1 LPSRNP
7 NVVSLKAPLSPEEV
21 EQYNLAIQ
29 RKADLLCNLHAH
41 GQTEFIDET
50 TRGINPGTQ
59 LLSVDSF
66 NWRTAA
72 IAFVVSLPCF
82 FYLLFGAFELYGA
95 RNIALA
101 ALFSAAMCSAFIV
114 FVAREK
120 SAPRLDHE
128 IKSYAV
134 AFVFCLPAWVL
145 SYLLVAATAPVH
157 TALAVA
163 SFVATVL
170 NLYLGGPFGEKRRR
184 ATANV
189 APISFKIFKGFN
201 LPQFSLHWAPARASG
216 QRLRADYMAG
226 RAEAICRY
234 YQLYF
239 TRSALAKLFEQ
250 SLAFAYVKS
259 ERELVI
265 DAEAPGLDIFPAHK
279 SAKYVKSS
287 AKVHFVEL
295 TEQSRQDRFREFL
308 ASWALRMAADA
319 LVADRAGAL
328 ESVIFNAY
336 APVLVPETGKS
347 VRSCLLSLR
356 LTKSDLAKL
365 DVAKV
370 DKIACLRKL
379 GARLSA
385 ATGAA
390 AHIVAVQPLRT
401 ANSAKSSASAVNSLA
416 LLSIDPLQFENLLAD
431 LLRRMGLEASLT
443 QASHDGGI
451 DIVATDARPILGGKI
466 VVQAKRY
473 KHTVPVS
480 AVRDLYGA
488 MQHEGASKAILFT
501 TSRLSPDAWQFASGK
516 PIQLIEGDH
525 LVRLLQAQGIAAHL

>member
-1 LPSRNP
+1 MPSRNS
-7 NVVSLKAPLSPEEV
+7 NVAPLKPPLSPEEV
-21 EQYNLAIQ
+21 EQYNLAVQ
-29 RKADLLCNLHAH
+29 KSADLLCNLHA
-41 GQTEFIDET
+41 QTAAAFDT
-50 TRGINPGTQ
+50 AHSGKRFSSADT
-59 LLSVDSF
+59 F
-66 NWRTAA
+66 NWRTAL
-72 IAFVVSLPCF
+72 IAFIVSLPAF
-82 FYLLFGAFELYGA
+82 FYLLFAAFELYGA
-95 RNIALA
+95 RHIELA

-114 FVAREK
+114 FVAREN
-120 SAPRLDHE
+120 SLPRPAHE
-128 IKSYAV
+128 ISSYSV
-134 AFVFCLPAWVL
+134 AFLFCLPAWVL
-145 SYLLVAATAPVH
+145 CYLLMAAFAPVH
-157 TALAVA
+157 TAFAVA
-163 SFVATVL
+163 SFVATGL
-170 NLYLGGPFGEKRRR
+170 NLYLGGPFGEKKRR
-184 ATANV
+184 ATANI
-189 APISFKIFKGFN
+189 AHPNFSFKNFK
-201 LPQFSLHWAPARASG
+201 FSPFSVASVKAPSLG
-216 QRLRADYMAG
+216 LRADYMNGKPA
-226 RAEAICRY
+226 AICRY

-239 TRSALAKLFEQ
+239 TKSALAKLFEQ
-250 SLAFAYVKS
+250 SLTFAYMKK
-259 ERELVI
+259 EQELVI

-279 SAKYVKSS
+279 SAKYIKSS
-287 AKVHFVEL
+287 SKVQFVEL
-295 TEQSRQDRFREFL
+295 TEQSRQNRYREFL

-356 LTKSDLAKL
+356 LTKSELAKL

-379 GARLSA
+379 GARLST
-385 ATGAA
+385 ATGSA

-401 ANSAKSSASAVNSLA
+401 AGSAKTLPSGGNSLA
-416 LLSIDPLQFENLLAD
+416 LLSMDPIQFEHLLAD

-451 DIVATDARPILGGKI
+451 DIIATDARPILGGKI

-473 KHTVPVS
+473 KHTVSVS

-516 PIQLIEGDH
+516 PIQLVEGEH
-525 LVRLLQAQGIAAHL
+525 LVSLLQAQGIAAHL